1 MAKRFDTPPGVSHRW
16 LLLAASFL
24 GLSAVAATALV
35 LARTPVLT
43 SLVPP
48 DSFPR
53 ALVVHVN
60 LATLLWYFAMAGAMW
75 TETLPSS
82 RHRTAQ
88 GLLVTGAAGAIG
100 IVAAGLFAPGN
111 PVLANYFPY
120 VDHPVFLGSL
130 AIFVTAGLGTGGIS
144 LARPRDAAEWGFA
157 IARWPFCMGTVYLA
171 LALHQRMGL
180 VDALWGAGHILQFG
194 FVTLMMAMWLRL
206 AERTGMTSVSSR
218 LAIPL
223 FAAASLPATIAPALL
238 LAGLD
243 HGTLHSTHTN
253 VMRWANWPAALAFGL
268 LLLSRKEVRRA
279 DSFIASLGLYSIGIL
294 AGTAIDSQTTMV
306 PAHYHGTIGAFTL
319 AQMAAVLARIS
330 PAADAEHFPPPS
342 TRPLSVYAF
351 GITTLICGL
360 AWSGIL
366 GAPRKVAFSGEGAD
380 PAAIL
385 AAALTGTGGAITI
398 AGVGYFACV
407 AVPRILGL
415 CRTHTTPTAPPNA
428 PAAAAMFAAV
438 R

>member
-1 MAKRFDTPPGVSHRW
+1 MTTGFSTPPGVSQRW
-16 LLLAASFL
+16 LLLAASSL
-24 GLSAVAATALV
+24 GLSAVAAAALV

-60 LATLLWYFAMAGAMW
+60 LATLLWYFTMAGAMW
-75 TETLPSS
+75 TEALPSS

-88 GLLVTGAAGAIG
+88 ALLVAGAVGAIG
-100 IVAAGLFAPGN
+100 VVTSGLFAPGN

-120 VDHPVFLGSL
+120 LDHPIFLGSL
-130 AIFVTAGLGTGGIS
+130 AVFVSAGLCTGGIS
-144 LARPRDAAEWGFA
+144 LVRPRDAAEWGFA
-157 IARWPFCMGTVYLA
+157 IARWPFCTGAIYLA
-171 LALHQRMGL
+171 LALRQGMGL

-206 AERTGMTSVSSR
+206 SERTGMTDVPPR
-218 LAIPL
+218 IAIP
-223 FAAASLPATIAPALL
+223 FFVAASLPATIAPALL

-243 HGTLHSTHTN
+243 QGTLHSLHTDI
-253 VMRWANWPAALAFGL
+253 MRWTNWPAALAFGL
-268 LLLSRKEVRRA
+268 LLLSRKEARSA
-279 DSFIASLGLYSIGIL
+279 DSFTASLGLYCIGIL

-330 PAADAEHFPPPS
+330 PAADADHSPPS
-342 TRPLSVYAF
+342 TRPLSVYTF

-398 AGVGYFACV
+398 AGVGYFACI
-407 AVPRILGL
+407 AVPRILRL
-415 CRTHTTPTAPPNA
+415 CRTHTAPTSRYSA
-428 PAAAAMFAAV
+428 PATAAMFAAA